1 MFDELF
7 FLYDKYNLRDIPLL
21 EDFIYKYVF
30 IFKNNNPIDKMI
42 LFYNSKNELL
52 LNVELLNKLDNP
64 KIFYI
69 SEMINS
75 KNIFHITHNKIMNNH
90 DYELFDNIIN
100 TFNNISIKKY
110 KDKYCD
116 YSNSFLIEF

>member
-69 SEMINS
+69 SEMINN